1 MQVWKVGAGG
11 EALKQFDRT
20 AAHPDSRGLVWAPG
34 AEIIFSGPEDHR
46 LSAVDPISGET
57 RILLEDPD
65 MESVDS
71 PVWSPDGKTVAARI
85 FYGWDDPL
93 TGIWLVSEK
102 GSRRK
107 LTGGWDLIPVV
118 WSEGG
123 DRIYAM
129 KAGTGIVHS
138 VELKS
143 GKVEERIRLPLESAD
158 HKMLTMSADGRFVLY
173 NHIDIRRD
181 LWLVEDFD
189 PELE

>member
-1 MQVWKVGAGG
+1 
-11 EALKQFDRT
+11 
-20 AAHPDSRGLVWAPG
+20 
-34 AEIIFSGPEDHR
+34 
-46 LSAVDPISGET
+46 
-57 RILLEDPD
+57 
-65 MESVDS
+65 
-71 PVWSPDGKTVAARI
+71 
-85 FYGWDDPL
+85 
-93 TGIWLVSEK
+93 
-102 GSRRK
+102 

-123 DRIYAM
+123 GRIYAM